1 MNASMFWR
9 ATRQRNSARPPVEA
23 RVLIVAA
30 VTFQVLYSRFLQPIF
45 DEDQMALGTDLARA
59 DTSPGY
65 LTGQLLVAMP
75 GMTDPRFE
83 RAVIYMCVHSLK
95 EGAMGLIVNKPLPD
109 VRFGDILS
117 NLKIQPRS
125 NSCSRIQVHR
135 GGPVQTQ
142 LGFIL
147 HSGDYHKPGTLAV
160 DSEICLSTT
169 TEILRAI
176 AEGSGPDKNLMA
188 LGYAGWESRQLDDEI
203 KRNAWLNVPADMEL
217 VFSTDYDAK
226 WARTLAKI
234 GIAAHQLSATAG
246 HA

>member
-1 MNASMFWR
+1 MGLANAKAS
-9 ATRQRNSARPPVEA
+9 T
-23 RVLIVAA
+23 
-30 VTFQVLYSRFLQPIF
+30 
-45 DEDQMALGTDLARA
+45 
-59 DTSPGY
+59 GY

-83 RAVIYMCVHSLK
+83 RAVIYMCVHSLE

-117 NLKIQPRS
+117 NLKIPARS
-125 NSCSRIQVHR
+125 NSCTSIQVHR

-147 HSGDYHKPGTLAV
+147 HSGDYQKEGTLVV
-160 DSEICLSTT
+160 DSEISLSTT

-176 AEGSGPDKNLMA
+176 AEGNGPEKNLMA
-188 LGYAGWESRQLDDEI
+188 LGYAGWDSQQLDDEI
-203 KRNAWLNVPADMEL
+203 KRNAWLNVPADAEL
-217 VFSTDYDAK
+217 LFSREYDNK
-226 WARTLAKI
+226 WERALAKL
-234 GIAAHQLSATAG
+234 GIAAHQLSSTAG